1 MTEVSTARRQWLA
14 TFVRV
19 AVAAGFL
26 SAVADRFGLWGPPDG
41 AGVAWGDFA
50 HFTRYAGRLN
60 PWAPATLVPVVA
72 WTATVAEIAIGVA
85 LLLGWQV
92 RRAGILGGFLLL
104 AFALGMIFDEGVK
117 GPLDAS
123 VFAAA
128 AAAFALAVL
137 GPGKLALDRDR

>member
-1 MTEVSTARRQWLA
+1 
-14 TFVRV
+14 
-19 AVAAGFL
+19 
-26 SAVADRFGLWGPPDG
+26 
-41 AGVAWGDFA
+41 
-50 HFTRYAGRLN
+50 
-60 PWAPATLVPVVA
+60 
-72 WTATVAEIAIGVA
+72 VAEIAIGVA

-137 GPGKLALDRDR
+137 GPGQLALDRDR